1 MSGVNIDTAGSAAP
15 TTPRGLIAT
24 VGFLVVMQAVLA
36 QFVVHGIPLF
46 MREAGHPAQVIGLIY
61 IVAIPY
67 VMRFLWAPLIDRIG
81 SPRIGH
87 FRGWILG
94 GHAMSV
100 IALVPLAL
108 SDPATMPFV
117 VIAIAFVMTIGV
129 ATQMTATGGLMV
141 EKLAP
146 TDRPAGAAVQAASA
160 GFGGLLLGAGV
171 LYLMAD
177 LGWAAT
183 VGALVGLAAA
193 SLALLTVLRLDAG
206 SPLPEKPAPFW
217 SQFSILRR
225 HNTRHLLMTT
235 VLVSMGLILTYGFKS
250 IVLVDAGY
258 SVAEAGFIGLVLG
271 NAAGFVCALTARP
284 IVARWGGF
292 VCLAGIGV
300 GAALLCAVFAMRFS
314 SGVEPVPAAVFA
326 IIANGL
332 TFASFTAARS
342 LIMSMC
348 SEGQK
353 ATDLAAFIGIEGVC
367 ILVFAGIGTSLI
379 DLIGYP
385 AILAAAAMGSLGGCI
400 VALRASRSPSK
411 EAAAST

>member
-1 MSGVNIDTAGSAAP
+1 MSAADIDTAGSP
-15 TTPRGLIAT
+15 SLTTPRGLIAT

-36 QFVVHGIPLF
+36 QFIVHGIPLF

-61 IVAIPY
+61 LVAIPY

-81 SPRIGH
+81 SSRLGH

-94 GHAMSV
+94 GHAVSV

-108 SDPATMPFV
+108 SDPASMPFV
-117 VIAIAFVMTIGV
+117 VIAVAFVMTIGV

-141 EKLAP
+141 ESLAP
-146 TDRPAGAAVQAASA
+146 ADRPAGAAVQAASA
-160 GFGGLLLGAGV
+160 GFGGLMLGAGV

-183 VGALVGLAAA
+183 VGALAGGVAAC
-193 SLALLTVLRLDAG
+193 LVVLTMLRLDAG
-206 SPLPEKPAPFW
+206 SPLPDQPAPFW

-225 HNTRHLLMTT
+225 RNTRHLLVTT

-271 NAAGFVCALTARP
+271 NAAGFVCALAARP
-284 IVARWGGF
+284 VVARWGGF
-292 VCLAGIGV
+292 ACLAGIGV
-300 GAALLCAVFAMRFS
+300 GAALLCVVFAAVF
-314 SGVEPVPAAVFA
+314 SGGIERGPTAAFA

-353 ATDLAAFIGIEGVC
+353 ATDLAAFIGIEGIC

-400 VALRASRSPSK
+400 VAVRASRSRLM
-411 EAAAST
+411 EAIDSS